1 MVTKVEPKSIMA
13 GDTIVVTNE
22 AVTVKYI
29 DGPDRIGTYEFGV
42 IDKSGNSHIE
52 IVTEPVTLIM

>member
-1 MVTKVEPKSIMA
+1 VLI
-13 GDTIVVTNE
+13 NE
-22 AVTVKYI
+22 AVMVKYI

-42 IDKSGNSHIE
+42 IDKSGNTHIE